1 MAEGLTRQ
9 VEGALFDFQR
19 YLQDEIPPL
28 TAAEAVSTLMAQ
40 PPDLLMQQVGAW
52 AVDHSRSQAIP
63 LSDLIF
69 HALKKVFMTGEL
81 KLLDREAVANYLD
94 RVTGLAI
101 RLCPVEDRDLLRS
114 NLTAMRVSRNIATT
128 TLRDVNIAP
137 RPAAMPTFSGHTPV
151 TSEDAQMAKRF
162 SLIVDRLKRQMA
174 AGAPSGS
181 TPGAPGAQAT
191 PADSQAIAQLLTMA
205 AARSQSGEQLNEYLE
220 QIKPLTGGKEGNVFI
235 VLGGALP
242 SWDLPDLASRPPAQV
257 DAMEK
262 ILDLAEDPAVIMQR
276 FRDIVAAAVQ
286 KFNDGS
292 LAATVWMLDVAHDTI
307 TEKKLDL
314 AAVDRLRAE
323 AAEALSSVQ
332 LRKYAETKS
341 KQAALRIALGFF
353 PTLQITPLFQQ
364 LRGEPRAERRRT
376 LLGLLEAH
384 AGAARQEALAEL
396 ARELARPD
404 LDTYYLRNLIFLLHR
419 IPRDSDEGID
429 RELDALTRASARG
442 QNIYV
447 VKEAVTAVGLLKS
460 DYSVRL
466 LTQRLAEFEALLI
479 RNDTSSYP
487 ADEIQKVLD
496 RVIAS
501 LGRIGTPPALLTI
514 ARHGMKANAVLG
526 DTRARLSALQQH
538 DLSFDEATV
547 GVLLK
552 ALKDE
557 IPGKLLGR
565 LLPKRQDSTVRLIEA
580 LSGTQSEA
588 AAEVFR
594 DIVQRFPD
602 QDVGQAAARALEKYE
617 PPKPPP
623 RGAEAAP
630 TFAGELEFFGLP
642 SVLQSLAEM
651 RATGMLTLRT
661 KQGDAACKLVLVDGK
676 FLNAQTGNIRGVD
689 AVYEILEHP
698 IAGSFA
704 FVPHPAEKMKST
716 IEPREMMS
724 VLLEGVRRH
733 DELQRIMAM
742 VPDTMT
748 LTKTG
753 TKPTPHEEE
762 TDPALVRE
770 VWMKASSGITVI
782 DCERQLET
790 DAYRI
795 RRLVAHWL
803 EMGALVAQA

>member
-1 MAEGLTRQ
+1 
-9 VEGALFDFQR
+9 
-19 YLQDEIPPL
+19 LQDEIPPL
-28 TAAEAVSTLMAQ
+28 TAAEAVSTLMSQ
-40 PPDLLMQQVGAW
+40 PPDLMMQQVGAW

-69 HALKKVFMTGEL
+69 HALKKVFLTGEL

-94 RVTGLAI
+94 RVTGIAL
-101 RLCPVEDRDLLRS
+101 RLCPTEDRDMLRT
-114 NLTAMRVSRNIATT
+114 NLTAMRVSRNMGTT
-128 TLRDVNIAP
+128 ALRDVAITP
-137 RPAAMPTFSGHTPV
+137 RPAAAAPTLTGRTPV
-151 TSEDAQMAKRF
+151 PSEDAQMAKRF
-162 SLIVDRLKRQMA
+162 SLIVDRLKRQMD
-174 AGAPSGS
+174 AGLQSG
-181 TPGAPGAQAT
+181 GAGGSGAQAV
-191 PADSQAIAQLLTMA
+191 PADPQAIAQLLTMA
-205 AARSQSGEQLNEYLE
+205 AARSQSSEQLNEYLE

-235 VLGGALP
+235 VLGGAMP
-242 SWDLPDLASRPPAQV
+242 SWDLPDLGSRPPAQV

-262 ILDLAEDPAVIMQR
+262 ILDLAEDPAVIMHR
-276 FRDIVAAAVQ
+276 FRDLVLAAVQ

-292 LAATVWMLDVAHDTI
+292 LAATVWMLDVAHDSI

-314 AAVDRLRAE
+314 AAVDRVRAE
-323 AAEALSSVQ
+323 AAEGISSVQ
-332 LRKYAETKS
+332 LRKYAETRS

-353 PTLQITPLFQQ
+353 PTLQVSTLFQQ

-384 AGAARQEALAEL
+384 AGAGRQEALAEL

-419 IPRDSDEGID
+419 IPRDTQDGVD
-429 RELDALTRASARG
+429 RELDGLTKASARG

-447 VKEAVTAVGLLKS
+447 VKEAVTAVGMLKS
-460 DYSVRL
+460 DYSARL

-487 ADEIQKVLD
+487 ADEVQKLLD

-501 LGRIGTPPALLTI
+501 LGRIGTPAALLTV
-514 ARHGMKANAVLG
+514 ARHGMKANALLG
-526 DTRARLSALQQH
+526 DTRARLSALAQH

-547 GVLLK
+547 TLLVK
-552 ALKDE
+552 TLKDE

-565 LLPKRQDSTVRLIEA
+565 LLPKKQDATVRLIEA
-580 LSGTQSEA
+580 LSGTRSA
-588 AAEVFR
+588 AAEEVLR

-602 QDVGQAAARALEKYE
+602 QDVGQAAARALEKYD

-623 RGAEAAP
+623 RGPEAAA
-630 TFAGELEFFGLP
+630 TLTGELEFFGLP
-642 SVLQSLAEM
+642 SILQTLAEM

-661 KQGDAACKLVLVDGK
+661 KTGEAISKLVFIEGK
-676 FLNAQTGNIRGVD
+676 FLNAQTGNIRGAD
-689 AVYEILEHP
+689 AVYEILERP
-698 IAGSFA
+698 AAGSFA
-704 FVPHPAEKMKST
+704 FVPHPPEKMKSN
-716 IEPREMMS
+716 IEPREVMS
-724 VLLEGVRRH
+724 ILLEGVRRH

-742 VPDTMT
+742 VPDHMI

-770 VWMKASSGITVI
+770 VWMKASSGMTVI

-803 EMGALVAQA
+803 EMGALVAASL